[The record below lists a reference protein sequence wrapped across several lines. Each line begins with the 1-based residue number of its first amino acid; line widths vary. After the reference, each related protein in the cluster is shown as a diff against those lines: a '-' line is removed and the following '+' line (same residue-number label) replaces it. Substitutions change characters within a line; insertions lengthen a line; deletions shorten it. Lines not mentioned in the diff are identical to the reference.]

1 MEKVFAFF
9 DVLPWL
15 LGGLFIVLGLLAVI
29 RVLIK
34 ANKGETVHIEPVGVF
49 QDLPGTVT
57 GLQNPKETRDE

>member
-15 LGGLFIVLGLLAVI
+15 LGGIFIVLGLLAVFRI
-29 RVLIK
+29 LTK